1 MKGISSP
8 PVGDGSISQ
17 AKLKTTTGEVSRT
30 QSGSG
35 FSGGLSA
42 LPGGEYGFYPQNK
55 ITYSGTES
63 GYGRMSISY
72 YSTGPLYPTAHSSYA
87 TRIWMGAGV
96 NTSGD
101 TTIYA
106 LQRYITASG
115 KDHWIFLLVDKTTK
129 QVIGSY
135 QAPDHPCANQGGA
148 TEIDIPHPF
157 GNYDP
162 KKHEIILVDNIILK
176 DLIPL
181 IDYKNTLL
189 TLINEKCLIDDT
201 KRPKFEPREIIKI
214 NEYPEKVRFGE
225 IIDRFNIKKTI
236 KDSLA
241 PAIAEGLFI
250 SDEVTK
256 ERRIIEKLPDNI
268 LFKTMRL
275 K

>member
-115 KDHWIFLLVDKTTK
+115 KDHWIFLLVDK
-129 QVIGSY
+129 
-135 QAPDHPCANQGGA
+135 
-148 TEIDIPHPF
+148 PHPF